1 MNRLMCSM
9 TKALRVTVVD
19 DDGSVRKAIG
29 RLLTASGLCVEA
41 FASGQEF
48 LESLPANHPDC
59 LVLDLHMPGLTGLD
73 VLRELALAGLRL
85 PVVVITAFDEPES
98 RSQCISA
105 GAAGYLLKPLDDR
118 ILLNAIATAVGSSE
132 MN

>member
-1 MNRLMCSM
+1 M